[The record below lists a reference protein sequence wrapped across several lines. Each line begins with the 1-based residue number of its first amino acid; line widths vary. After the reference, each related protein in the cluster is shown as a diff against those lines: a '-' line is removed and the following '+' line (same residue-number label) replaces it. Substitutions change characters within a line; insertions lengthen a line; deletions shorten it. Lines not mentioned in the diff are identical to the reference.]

1 MVRWLVLLN
10 VFAVWAFV
18 IFYIVKIVEK
28 IIVYNLNEA
37 ASKLNEEGISYE
49 TKVDPSV
56 VVFLSNFFKVI
67 L

>member
-1 MVRWLVLLN
+1 

>member
-1 MVRWLVLLN
+1 M
-10 VFAVWAFV
+10 

-37 ASKLNEEGISYE
+37 ASKLNEEGVSYE
-49 TKVDPSV
+49 AKVDPSV

>member
-1 MVRWLVLLN
+1 M
-10 VFAVWAFV
+10 FAVWAFV